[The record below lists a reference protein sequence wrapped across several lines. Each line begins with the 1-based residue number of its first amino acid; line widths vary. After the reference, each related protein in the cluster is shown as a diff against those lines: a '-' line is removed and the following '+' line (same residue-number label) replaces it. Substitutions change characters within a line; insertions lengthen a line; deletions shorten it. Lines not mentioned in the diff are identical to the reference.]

1 MQTLH
6 LRAEN
11 STIEIL
17 MDFINN
23 ISKNGQEVEILDN
36 TVFKE
41 EQKMIFQAL
50 LEEQKNQT
58 IEHDELW
65 NDLLK

>member
-50 LEEQKNQT
+50 LEEQQKQT

>member
-23 ISKNGQEVEILDN
+23 ISKNGREVEILDN

-50 LEEQKNQT
+50 LEEQQKQT

>member
-11 STIEIL
+11 NTIELL
-17 MDFINN
+17 MDFINKM
-23 ISKNGQEVEILDN
+23 SKSGQEIEILDN
-36 TVFKE
+36 TIYKE

-50 LEEQKNQT
+50 LEEEKNQT
-58 IEHDELW
+58 VNHNELW

>member
-23 ISKNGQEVEILDN
+23 ISKNGQEIEILDN

-58 IEHDELW
+58 IGHDELW

>member
-23 ISKNGQEVEILDN
+23 ISKNGREVEILDN

-50 LEEQKNQT
+50 LEEQQKQT
-58 IEHDELW
+58 IKHDELW